1 MDDDGGPRH
10 GAHRVQPRVD
20 GRGEGRAK
28 VRDAEQTRGRIL
40 DAAMAEFAQ
49 HGPQGARVDRI
60 AREAGVNVRMLYHYF
75 GEKEGLYLAVLEA
88 AYLRIRSLEEALAR
102 AGDEPVLAMTRLID
116 LTFDFLVTDPYFARL
131 IMHEN
136 LTRGAVIRKSEFVAR
151 STQPLVAFLE
161 RILSDGQARGC
172 FRTGVGAQ
180 DLYIAILALCF
191 VHVTNRYTLSSM
203 FAEDLSDS
211 EWLARRKSL
220 VRNIILTWCTAAPTD
235 VGAAAERSAAP

>member
-1 MDDDGGPRH
+1 MDEGDRSRGTGR
-10 GAHRVQPRVD
+10 RVRPLV
-20 GRGEGRAK
+20 RGQAQVRAK
-28 VRDAEQTRGRIL
+28 VRDAELTRGRIL

-102 AGDEPVLAMTRLID
+102 SGDEPVLAMTRLVD

-136 LTRGAVIRKSEFVAR
+136 LTRGAVIRKSEFVTR
-151 STQPLVAFLE
+151 STQPLVAFLK
-161 RILSDGQARGC
+161 RVLSDGQAQGC
-172 FRTGVGAQ
+172 FRAGVGAQ

-203 FAEDLSDS
+203 FAEDLSDA
-211 EWLARRKSL
+211 EWLARRKCL
-220 VRNIILTWCTAAPTD
+220 VRSMILTWCTAAPTD
-235 VGAAAERSAAP
+235 LTGAAERPLR